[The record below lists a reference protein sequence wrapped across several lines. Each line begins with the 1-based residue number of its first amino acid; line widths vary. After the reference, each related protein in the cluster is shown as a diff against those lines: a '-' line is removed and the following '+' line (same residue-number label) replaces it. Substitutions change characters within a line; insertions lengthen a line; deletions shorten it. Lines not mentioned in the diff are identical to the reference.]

1 MTSIYF
7 IFKRELATYFLTP
20 VAYIFLVI
28 FLAALGSFT
37 FFLGSFFTRGQAD
50 LQVFFSFHPWVYLF
64 LIPAIGM
71 RLWSE
76 ERKTGTI
83 ELLMTLPITTFEIV
97 IAKFLAA
104 WFFSLIALCLTF
116 PMWISV
122 NILGSPDNGVIL
134 ASYIGSFLMSGALI
148 ALVSCI
154 SASTKSQVIAF
165 ILSVSISFIFLM
177 AGLDIIL
184 SIFKSWAPPTIIN
197 IISSLS
203 ILSNFQQITKG
214 VIDLR
219 EVIFFISMILGFLF
233 VNKYL
238 IEFKKS
244 K

>member
-1 MTSIYF
+1 MSSIYF
-7 IFKRELATYFLTP
+7 IFKRELATYFFTP

-122 NILGSPDNGVIL
+122 NVLGSPDNGVIF

-148 ALVSCI
+148 SLVSCI

-184 SIFKSWAPPTIIN
+184 SVFKSWAPAIIIN

-203 ILSNFQQITKG
+203 ILS
-214 VIDLR
+214 
-219 EVIFFISMILGFLF
+219 
-233 VNKYL
+233 
-238 IEFKKS
+238 
-244 K
+244 

>member
-1 MTSIYF
+1 MSSIYF
-7 IFKRELATYFLTP
+7 IFKRELATYFFTP

>member
-83 ELLMTLPITTFEIV
+83 ELLMTLPVSAFKIV

-104 WFFSLIALCLTF
+104 WFFSFIALFLTF
-116 PMWISV
+116 PIWISV
-122 NILGSPDNGVIL
+122 NILGSPDNGVIA

-148 ALVSCI
+148 SLVSCI

-184 SIFKSWAPPTIIN
+184 SVFKSWAPPLIIN
-197 IISSLS
+197 IIS
-203 ILSNFQQITKG
+203 
-214 VIDLR
+214 
-219 EVIFFISMILGFLF
+219 
-233 VNKYL
+233 
-238 IEFKKS
+238 
-244 K
+244 

>member
-1 MTSIYF
+1 MSSIFF

-37 FFLGSFFTRGQAD
+37 FFLGNFFTRGQAD

-104 WFFSLIALCLTF
+104 GKTQPTLT
-116 PMWISV
+116 V
-122 NILGSPDNGVIL
+122 D
-134 ASYIGSFLMSGALI
+134 FLQFND
-148 ALVSCI
+148 LV
-154 SASTKSQVIAF
+154 VDR
-165 ILSVSISFIFLM
+165 
-177 AGLDIIL
+177 LDC
-184 SIFKSWAPPTIIN
+184 
-197 IISSLS
+197 
-203 ILSNFQQITKG
+203 
-214 VIDLR
+214 
-219 EVIFFISMILGFLF
+219 
-233 VNKYL
+233 
-238 IEFKKS
+238 
-244 K
+244 

>member
-1 MTSIYF
+1 LTSIYF

>member
-1 MTSIYF
+1 MSSIYF
-7 IFKRELATYFLTP
+7 IFKRELATYFFTP

-122 NILGSPDNGVIL
+122 NVLGSPDNGVIF

-148 ALVSCI
+148 SLVSCI

-184 SIFKSWAPPTIIN
+184 SVFKSWAPAIIIN

-219 EVIFFISMILGFLF
+219 ELIFFISMILGFLF

-238 IEFKKS
+238 IELKKS

>member
-1 MTSIYF
+1 MSSIYF

-37 FFLGSFFTRGQAD
+37 FFLGNFFSRGQAD

-83 ELLMTLPITTFEIV
+83 ELLMTLPVTTFEIV

-104 WFFSLIALCLTF
+104 WFFSFIALSLTF

-122 NILGSPDNGVIL
+122 NILGSPDNGVIF
-134 ASYIGSFLMSGALI
+134 ASYIGSFLMAGALI
-148 ALVSCI
+148 SLVSCI

-177 AGLDIIL
+177 AGLEIIL
-184 SIFKSWAPPTIIN
+184 SVFKSWAPPIIIN

-219 EVIFFISMILGFLF
+219 ELIFFTSMILGFLF

-238 IEFKKS
+238 VELKKS